1 MPGRPSIDRVPGHSS
16 AFSSSLAALA
26 LVALTASPALADT
39 TLFGPKKYKQTGT
52 GAPPPVLV
60 TTDTFG
66 ADAPSGLY
74 ILRAVKG
81 GAASGTIRLN
91 GQAVLEP
98 ADFAGTPSPT
108 SGTLL
113 RPVTLVAGVNELV
126 VELGGAFGTSITVTV
141 LQDTTPPTI
150 TAKGTPRPER
160 ERLEQGQRHREV
172 HLLRQRVGHR
182 DLSRTR

>member
-1 MPGRPSIDRVPGHSS
+1 MPGHPSTHRVPGHSS
-16 AFSSSLAALA
+16 AFRWRLAAVA
-26 LVALTASPALADT
+26 LVAAIASPALADT

-60 TTDTFG
+60 TTDTFS
-66 ADAPSGLY
+66 AATPSGLY
-74 ILRAVKG
+74 IVRAVKS

-98 ADFAGTPSPT
+98 ADFEGTPNPT

-113 RPVTLVAGVNELV
+113 RPVTLVAGTNELV
-126 VELGGAFGTSITVTV
+126 LELGGAFDTSITVTV

-150 TAKGTPRPER
+150 TPR
-160 ERLEQGQRHREV
+160 ERPL
-172 HLLRQRVGHR
+172 
-182 DLSRTR
+182 RTRAAGTRATSP